1 MEAHLFW
8 VNDEQWAKI
17 EPLCRQTNRALPQRR
32 SADFE
37 RDHAGAEGERKLPAW
52 FPPEGK
58 IGNEAGARGWL
69 GRLPEGVRPP
79 QDDRFA
85 RWRRGIW
92 QTIFAAAAAPSGL
105 PKQAALV
112 RPIARRTVAPA
123 AEKGGRISGD
133 RALSSRDQFADR
145 DTEIARTQFCRVP
158 NGIESITHFYE
169 SILRTTR
176 KRALPLIIQS

>member
-58 IGNEAGARGWL
+58 IGNEAGARGWQNP
-69 GRLPEGVRPP
+69 R
-79 QDDRFA
+79 DR
-85 RWRRGIW
+85 R
-92 QTIFAAAAAPSGL
+92 
-105 PKQAALV
+105 
-112 RPIARRTVAPA
+112 
-123 AEKGGRISGD
+123 
-133 RALSSRDQFADR
+133 
-145 DTEIARTQFCRVP
+145 
-158 NGIESITHFYE
+158 
-169 SILRTTR
+169 
-176 KRALPLIIQS
+176 